1 MWCVSRLGRD
11 ASNISENWLADSQ
24 ARSASFGKGQKTL
37 RSRLCGSFQRRRHF
51 WGRVFLWVTSQNKS
65 RRNITLELSA
75 FFMSF
80 NYLSAYNTFRSLGL
94 MYRTCNILL
103 LEQLLARCVSG
114 DNIQFP
120 IGTTKNIFPWRATS
134 GTLKMGFADHH
145 QYYSHLS
152 STNNTW
158 MMFLSSFQHRIIQ
171 KVSEFRIKRRLIK

>member
-1 MWCVSRLGRD
+1 MWCVLRLGRD

-103 LEQLLARCVSG
+103 LEQLLAQWVSG

-120 IGTTKNIFPWRATS
+120 TMTAWRNFGKRKKWKFSPVHQCVERSRWALQTAISTTHF
-134 GTLKMGFADHH
+134 
-145 QYYSHLS
+145 
-152 STNNTW
+152 
-158 MMFLSSFQHRIIQ
+158 
-171 KVSEFRIKRRLIK
+171 